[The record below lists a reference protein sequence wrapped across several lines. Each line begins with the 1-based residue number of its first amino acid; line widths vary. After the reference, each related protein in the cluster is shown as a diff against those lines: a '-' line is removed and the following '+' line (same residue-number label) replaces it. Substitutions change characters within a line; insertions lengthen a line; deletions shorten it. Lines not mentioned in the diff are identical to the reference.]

1 MPEIRGYSQRM
12 RQVSTT
18 AAAVRDAIRRHPWW
32 SDSTLALILTVI
44 AVGSTVVS
52 RTRYGFA
59 VPVLAA
65 VVTLFTTVPIALR
78 RYRPLG
84 VLAVTVIAETAL
96 LIFRPG
102 AGAPVG
108 VIVALYTAAAYCER
122 RVSIRAAALAA
133 LPITVAVIVN
143 NGARTGQV
151 IPELAVFAIA
161 WVVGDNMRTRRAYLG
176 ELEERA
182 ARLEREREEKA
193 DRAVI
198 EERARIARELHDVI
212 AHNVSVMVVQA
223 AAGEDV
229 FDEDPGQAR
238 ESLAAV
244 ASTGRAALTELRRLL
259 GVIRAE
265 DDRGDPAYAP
275 QPGLER
281 IDELIGQVREIGLPV
296 ELSVLGEARPLPE
309 GVGLCAYRIVQEA
322 LTNTLKHAHASTA
335 QVQLRYVADALELQV
350 LDDGRGTTSLNGETD
365 GQGLI
370 GMRERVALFGGE
382 LTAGRRSGRG
392 YEVRARLPLEET
404 QP

>member
-1 MPEIRGYSQRM
+1 MTELS
-12 RQVSTT
+12 
-18 AAAVRDAIRRHPWW
+18 AAVGRVREAIRRHPWW
-32 SDSTLALILTVI
+32 TDSLLALGLTVI
-44 AVGSTVVS
+44 SVGSTVVA

-65 VVTLFTTVPIALR
+65 VTALFTTVPIALR
-78 RYRPLG
+78 RYRPVA
-84 VLAVTVIAETAL
+84 VLAITVTAETLL

-102 AGAPVG
+102 SGAPLG
-108 VIVALYTAAAYCER
+108 VIVALYTVASRCER
-122 RVSIRAAALAA
+122 RVSIRAAAWVAA
-133 LPITVAVIVN
+133 PIAIGVTVN
-143 NGARTGQV
+143 NGLHAGRV
-151 IPELAVFAIA
+151 VPELAVFAIA
-161 WVVGDNMRTRRAYLG
+161 WVVGDNLRTRRAYLA
-176 ELEERA
+176 ELEARA

-193 DRAVI
+193 DRAVV

-229 FDEDPGQAR
+229 FDQDPGKAR

-265 DDRGDPAYAP
+265 DDRSEPAYAP
-275 QPGLER
+275 QPGIER
-281 IDELIGQVREIGLPV
+281 IDELVAQVRETGLRV

-322 LTNTLKHAHASTA
+322 LTNALKHADALTA
-335 QVQLRYVADALELQV
+335 HVHLRYVADALELQV
-350 LDDGRGTTSLNGETD
+350 LDDGRGPSSANGETA

-382 LTAGRRSGRG
+382 LTAGPRSGRG
-392 YEVRARLPLEET
+392 YEVRARLPLEEAKA
-404 QP
+404 

>member
-1 MPEIRGYSQRM
+1 M

-18 AAAVRDAIRRHPWW
+18 VAAARDAIRRHPWW
-32 SDSTLALILTVI
+32 SDSVLALILTVI

-52 RTRYGFA
+52 RTRYGYA

-65 VVTLFTTVPIALR
+65 IVTLFTTVPIALR

-108 VIVALYTAAAYCER
+108 VIVALYTVAAYCDR

-143 NGARTGQV
+143 NGPHTGQV

-161 WVVGDNMRTRRAYLG
+161 WVVGDNIRTRRAYLA
-176 ELEERA
+176 ELEARA
-182 ARLEREREEKA
+182 ARLEREREDKA

-229 FDEDPGQAR
+229 FDEDPGKAR

-265 DDRGDPAYAP
+265 DDRGAPAYAP
-275 QPGLER
+275 QPGIER
-281 IDELIGQVREIGLPV
+281 IDDLVVQVRETGLPV
-296 ELSVLGEARPLPE
+296 ELSVLGDARPLPE

-350 LDDGRGTTSLNGETD
+350 LDDGRRTTSLNGETD

-392 YEVRARLPLEET
+392 YEVRARLPLEEAK
-404 QP
+404 P